1 VAAVLVVVAAAS
13 AAAVPQGGGNMQSLA
28 AKFLTDSEK
37 QAVTKIVQEA
47 EKQTSGEIVPMI
59 VSASHHYPLA
69 AATGATLIS
78 LPLALLLTSFFGSAL
93 WLGSQNMYLF
103 LVFFALL
110 YLPIRAVVSRT
121 PAVKRV
127 FLSNRQ
133 VEEEVEEAAITS
145 FYGEKLYRTRD
156 QNGILLFVSVFERR
170 VWILGDAG
178 INERIEPGQWQEIVD
193 NLTKGIRDGRQCEAL
208 CQAITCV
215 GDILKKHFPIRQDD
229 SDELHNIIIR

>member
-1 VAAVLVVVAAAS
+1 MVLVVVAAAS
-13 AAAVPQGGGNMQSLA
+13 AAAVPQEDGNMQSLA
-28 AKFLTDSEK
+28 TKFLTESE
-37 QAVTKIVQEA
+37 QLTVTEAVQKA

-59 VSASHHYPLA
+59 VSESHHYPLA

-78 LPLALLLTSFFGSAL
+78 LPLALLLTSFLGSSL

-103 LVFFALL
+103 LAFFTLL
-110 YLPIRAVVSRT
+110 YLPIRTIVSRN
-121 PAVKRV
+121 PSLKRF
-127 FLSNRQ
+127 FLNNSQ
-133 VEEEVEEAAITS
+133 VDEEVEEAAITS

-156 QNGILLFVSVFERR
+156 ENGILLFVSVLERR

-178 INERIEPGQWQEIVD
+178 INEKIDPGQWQEIVE

-208 CQAITCV
+208 CQAVTCV
-215 GDILKKHFPIRQDD
+215 GDILKKHFPIRHDD